1 MRTSFLEIYNMA
13 IAELKDPQLKAT
25 LAQNPVMFCKVMYNF
40 FVNAISLFTNPLAV
54 ADRLSKR
61 DEPIYHSDIFTGDG
75 NAVTFTFSVLPDADK
90 IDNVVYCYEAG
101 NEYVSGDYDQTTGTV
116 TFQQPPDYGVPVV
129 IGWYYIGQF
138 DIQLLEKEKYILSEW
153 VMVCWSEYVN
163 NNRLDIDR
171 LLGDGDF
178 KLPSN
183 ATTTNAKVNWF
194 VVNRETVTKHM
205 SKYAWD
211 AAIKKVYK

>member
-25 LAQNPVMFCKVMYNF
+25 LAQNQVMFCKVMYNF

-61 DEPIYHSDIFTGDG
+61 DEPVYHSDTFTGDG
-75 NAVTFTFSVLPDADK
+75 NTDTFKFSVLPDADK

-101 NEYVSGDYDQTTGTV
+101 DEYVAGDYDQATGIV
-116 TFQQPPDYGVPVV
+116 TFKQPPDYDVPVV

>member
-25 LAQNPVMFCKVMYNF
+25 LAQNQVMFCKVMYNF

-61 DEPIYHSDIFTGDG
+61 DEPIYHSDTFTGDG
-75 NAVTFTFSVLPDADK
+75 NTVTFTFSVLPDADK

-101 NEYVSGDYDQTTGTV
+101 DEYVAGDYDQTTGTV
-116 TFQQPPDYGVPVV
+116 KFQQPPDYDVPVV
-129 IGWYYIGQF
+129 IGWYYVGQF

>member
-61 DEPIYHSDIFTGDG
+61 DEPIYHSDTFTGDG
-75 NAVTFTFSVLPDADK
+75 NTTTFTFSVLPDADK

-101 NEYVSGDYDQTTGTV
+101 DEYVSGDYDQTTGTV

>member
-25 LAQNPVMFCKVMYNF
+25 LAQNPIMFCKVMYNF
-40 FVNAISLFTNPLAV
+40 FVNAVSLFTNPLAV

-61 DEPIYHSDIFTGDG
+61 DEPIYHSDTFTGDG
-75 NAVTFTFSVLPDADK
+75 NTVTFTFSVLPDADK

-101 NEYVSGDYDQTTGTV
+101 DEYVPCDYDQTTGTV

-211 AAIKKVYK
+211 AAIKKVYQ

>member
-61 DEPIYHSDIFTGDG
+61 DEPIYHSDTFTGDG
-75 NAVTFTFSVLPDADK
+75 NTATFTFSVLPEADK

-101 NEYVSGDYDQTTGTV
+101 DEYVAGDYDQTTGTV
-116 TFQQPPDYGVPVV
+116 KFQQPPDYDVPVV
-129 IGWYYIGQF
+129 IGWYYVGQF

>member
-25 LAQNPVMFCKVMYNF
+25 LAQNPIMFCKVMYNF

-61 DEPIYHSDIFTGDG
+61 DEPVYHSDTFTGDG

-90 IDNVVYCYEAG
+90 IDNVVYYYEAG
-101 NEYVSGDYDQTTGTV
+101 DEYVSGDYDQTTGTV

>member
-61 DEPIYHSDIFTGDG
+61 DEPIYHSDTFTGDG

-101 NEYVSGDYDQTTGTV
+101 DEYVSGDYDQTTGTV

-129 IGWYYIGQF
+129 IGWYYVGQF

>member
-25 LAQNPVMFCKVMYNF
+25 LAQNPIMFCKVMYNF

-61 DEPIYHSDIFTGDG
+61 DEPVYHSDTFTGDG

-101 NEYVSGDYDQTTGTV
+101 DEYVSGDYDQTTGTV

-211 AAIKKVYK
+211 AATKKVYK

>member
-25 LAQNPVMFCKVMYNF
+25 LAQNPIMFCKVMYNF

-61 DEPIYHSDIFTGDG
+61 DEPIYHSDTFTGDG
-75 NAVTFTFSVLPDADK
+75 NTTTFTFSVLPEADK

-101 NEYVSGDYDQTTGTV
+101 DEYVSGDYDQTTGTV

>member
-25 LAQNPVMFCKVMYNF
+25 LAQNPIMFCKVMYNF

-61 DEPIYHSDIFTGDG
+61 DEPVYHSDTFTGDG

-101 NEYVSGDYDQTTGTV
+101 DEYVSGDYDQTTGTV

-183 ATTTNAKVNWF
+183 ATTTNARVNWF

>member
-25 LAQNPVMFCKVMYNF
+25 LAQNPIMFCKVMYNF
-40 FVNAISLFTNPLAV
+40 FVNAVSLFTNPLAV

-61 DEPIYHSDIFTGDG
+61 DEPIYHSDTFTGDG
-75 NAVTFTFSVLPDADK
+75 NTVTFKFSVLPDADK

-101 NEYVSGDYDQTTGTV
+101 DEYVPGDYDQTTGTV

>member
-61 DEPIYHSDIFTGDG
+61 DEPIYHSDTFTGDG
-75 NAVTFTFSVLPDADK
+75 NTTTFTFSVLPEADK
-90 IDNVVYCYEAG
+90 IDHVVYCYEAG
-101 NEYVSGDYDQTTGTV
+101 DEYVSGDYDQTTGTV

>member
-1 MRTSFLEIYNMA
+1 MRTSFLEIDNMA
-13 IAELKDPQLKAT
+13 IAELKEPQLKAT
-25 LAQNPVMFCKVMYNF
+25 LAQNPIMFCKVMYNF

-61 DEPIYHSDIFTGDG
+61 DEPVYHSDTFTGDG

-101 NEYVSGDYDQTTGTV
+101 DEYVSGDYDQTTGTV

-129 IGWYYIGQF
+129 SGWYYIGQF

>member
-40 FVNAISLFTNPLAV
+40 FVNAVSLFTNPLAV

-61 DEPIYHSDIFTGDG
+61 DEPIYHSDTFTGDG
-75 NAVTFTFSVLPDADK
+75 NTVTFTFSVLPDADK

-101 NEYVSGDYDQTTGTV
+101 DEYVPGDYDQTTGTV

>member
-61 DEPIYHSDIFTGDG
+61 DEPIYHSDTFTGDG
-75 NAVTFTFSVLPDADK
+75 NTTTFTFSVLPEADK

-101 NEYVSGDYDQTTGTV
+101 DEYVSGDYDQTTGTV
-116 TFQQPPDYGVPVV
+116 TFQQPPDYGVTVV

>member
-13 IAELKDPQLKAT
+13 IAELKDTKLKAT
-25 LAQNPVMFCKVMYNF
+25 LAQNPVMFCKGMYNF

-61 DEPIYHSDIFTGDG
+61 DEPIYHSDAFTGDG
-75 NAVTFTFSVLPDADK
+75 NTVTFTFSVLPDADK

-101 NEYVSGDYDQTTGTV
+101 DEYVSGDYDQTTGTV

>member
-1 MRTSFLEIYNMA
+1 MRTCFLEIYNMA

-61 DEPIYHSDIFTGDG
+61 DEPVYHSDTFTGDG

-101 NEYVSGDYDQTTGTV
+101 DEYVSGDYDQTTGTV

>member
-61 DEPIYHSDIFTGDG
+61 DEPIYHSDTFTGDG
-75 NAVTFTFSVLPDADK
+75 NTATFTFSVLPEADK

-101 NEYVSGDYDQTTGTV
+101 DEYVSGDYDQTTGTV

-129 IGWYYIGQF
+129 IGWYYVGQF

>member
-25 LAQNPVMFCKVMYNF
+25 LAQNPIMFCKVMYNF

-101 NEYVSGDYDQTTGTV
+101 DEYVSGDYDQTTGTV

-211 AAIKKVYK
+211 AAIKRVYK

>member
-61 DEPIYHSDIFTGDG
+61 DEPIYHSDTFTGDG
-75 NAVTFTFSVLPDADK
+75 NTTTFTFSVLPEADK

-101 NEYVSGDYDQTTGTV
+101 DEYVAGDYDQTTGTV

>member
-25 LAQNPVMFCKVMYNF
+25 LAQNPIMFCKVMYNF
-40 FVNAISLFTNPLAV
+40 FVNAVSLFTNPLAV

-61 DEPIYHSDIFTGDG
+61 DEPIYHSDTFTGDG
-75 NAVTFTFSVLPDADK
+75 NTVTFTFSVLPDADK

-101 NEYVSGDYDQTTGTV
+101 DEYVSGDYDQTTGTV

-153 VMVCWSEYVN
+153 VMVCWSEYIN

-211 AAIKKVYK
+211 AAIKKVYQ

>member
-25 LAQNPVMFCKVMYNF
+25 LAQNPIMFCKVMYNF

-61 DEPIYHSDIFTGDG
+61 DEPVYHSDTFTGDG

-101 NEYVSGDYDQTTGTV
+101 DEYVSGDYDQTTGTV

>member
-25 LAQNPVMFCKVMYNF
+25 LAQNPIMFCKVMYNF
-40 FVNAISLFTNPLAV
+40 FVNAVSLFTNPLAV

-61 DEPIYHSDIFTGDG
+61 DEPIYHSDTFTGDG
-75 NAVTFTFSVLPDADK
+75 NAVTFAFSVLPDADK

-101 NEYVSGDYDQTTGTV
+101 DEYVSGDYDHTTGTV

>member
-61 DEPIYHSDIFTGDG
+61 DEPIYHSDTFTGDG
-75 NAVTFTFSVLPDADK
+75 NTTTFTFSVLPEADK

-101 NEYVSGDYDQTTGTV
+101 DEYVSGDYDQTTGTV

-129 IGWYYIGQF
+129 IGGYYIGQF

>member
-61 DEPIYHSDIFTGDG
+61 DEPIYHSDTFTGDG
-75 NAVTFTFSVLPDADK
+75 NTTTFTFSVLPEADK

-101 NEYVSGDYDQTTGTV
+101 NEYVHGDYDQTTGTV
-116 TFQQPPDYGVPVV
+116 TFQQPPDYGVQVV

>member
-25 LAQNPVMFCKVMYNF
+25 LAQNPIMFCKVMYNF

-61 DEPIYHSDIFTGDG
+61 DEPVYHSDTFTGDG
-75 NAVTFTFSVLPDADK
+75 NTGTFTFSVLPDADK

-101 NEYVSGDYDQTTGTV
+101 DEYVSGDYDQTTGTV

>member
-25 LAQNPVMFCKVMYNF
+25 LVQNQVMFCKVMYNF

-61 DEPIYHSDIFTGDG
+61 DEPVYHSDNFTGDG
-75 NAVTFTFSVLPDADK
+75 NTGTFTFSVLPDADK

-101 NEYVSGDYDQTTGTV
+101 DEYVAGDYDQTTGTV
-116 TFQQPPDYGVPVV
+116 TFKQPPDYDVPVV

>member
-61 DEPIYHSDIFTGDG
+61 DEPIYHSDTFTGDG
-75 NAVTFTFSVLPDADK
+75 NTATFTFSVLPEADK
-90 IDNVVYCYEAG
+90 IDNVVYCYEVG
-101 NEYVSGDYDQTTGTV
+101 NEYVHGDYDQTTGTV
-116 TFQQPPDYGVPVV
+116 TFQQPPDYGVQVV
-129 IGWYYIGQF
+129 IAWYYVGQF